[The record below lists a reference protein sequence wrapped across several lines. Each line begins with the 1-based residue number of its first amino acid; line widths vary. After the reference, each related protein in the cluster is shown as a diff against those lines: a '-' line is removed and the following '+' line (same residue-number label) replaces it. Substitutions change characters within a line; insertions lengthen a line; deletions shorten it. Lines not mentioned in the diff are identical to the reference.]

1 MEYIGFDTIA
11 AWYFGFGFFLW
22 IVAQITR
29 TDVTQGVVNNLG
41 CLLLFVVYWP
51 GLLWALYCWVRENI
65 KKRYRVKV
73 FSGGSLWIQR

>member
-41 CLLLFVVYWP
+41 CLFLFVVYWP
-51 GLLWALYCWVRENI
+51 AVIYAFYCEI
-65 KKRYRVKV
+65 KRYYKTK
-73 FSGGSLWIQR
+73 I

>member
-51 GLLWALYCWVRENI
+51 GLLWALYCWIMENF
-65 KKRYRVKV
+65 KKD
-73 FSGGSLWIQR
+73 IC